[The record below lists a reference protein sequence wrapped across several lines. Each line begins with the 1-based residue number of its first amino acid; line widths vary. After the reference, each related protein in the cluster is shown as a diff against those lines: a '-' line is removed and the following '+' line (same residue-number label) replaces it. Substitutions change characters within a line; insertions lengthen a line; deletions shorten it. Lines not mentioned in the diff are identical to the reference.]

1 MMRRAAFA
9 CAALIT
15 GACGN
20 VEDPGTGPLVDDG
33 VDSAAAISAVA
44 VSADFTMQR
53 QTLTTDRAVTAMLAR
68 TRYTLEVTLLGT
80 AGGDGVI
87 SSPAGIDC
95 HDGGTGACVASFD
108 GGTVVTL
115 TPTPGLV
122 FWEAPGCSSGRTCTV
137 TMSADEIVL
146 AHFD

>member
-1 MMRRAAFA
+1 MRRATFA
-9 CAALIT
+9 CAALIA

-20 VEDPGTGPLVDDG
+20 VEDPVTGPLVDDG

-44 VSADFTMQR
+44 GSADLTLQR
-53 QTLTTDRAVTAMLAR
+53 QTSAR
-68 TRYTLEVTLLGT
+68 TRYMLEVTLLGT

-95 HDGGTGACVASFD
+95 HDSSTGPCAASFAA
-108 GGTVVTL
+108 GTVVTL

-122 FWEAPGCSSGRTCTV
+122 FWEAPGCSFARTCTV
-137 TMSADEIVL
+137 TMSADVIVL